1 MGFEDVTGAR
11 ADTEEDF
18 EASEQA
24 ATSDLAMRIAS
35 AVVIF
40 GLFLG
45 SLLLGGWWFAAFVIL
60 AMIVSAGELYAT
72 ARSEDGR
79 PLALFG
85 LLGVVFMGVGA
96 QMTGA
101 AAIAGWAAAFSVVT
115 ILFLTLSPRRKPLED
130 ASVTISGMGWV
141 GLLSFAILI
150 AQGPHPVA
158 YILFVVLLV
167 AANDTGAYFVGRA
180 FGRRKLSPLISPKK
194 TLEGLVGGLIAGLVV
209 ASILATFPAWETI
222 GIAKALVA
230 GAVVGLIAPLGDAVE
245 SMVKRSMGVKDM
257 GSVLPATVG
266 CSTGSM
272 ASSSRSRP
280 STSCSAGSVCCD
292 PPGGR
297 SRGDRVHRVPDNRG
311 GHLARPGRRRPCR
324 PIPIGEA
331 GRAGDRPPHGAG
343 HGGWRLVRGAR
354 GIRAPGRATG
364 RVRRRGGHRRSTD
377 PGTIVVNGIV
387 GAAGLRATLAGLE
400 CGKSRRP
407 GEQGEPRGR
416 GPVVK
421 RALAEHG
428 GELIPVDSEHSALL
442 QCLAGEDAE
451 SVSRLILTARRTVP
465 GAIPRLAGRGHSR
478 RGAGPPDVG
487 HGPADNHRLGH
498 AVQQRTRGDRGSSSV
513 RRRLRPD
520 RGADPPPVDPPL
532 GSRVRRRVLERP
544 SGSSRH
550 EDPDPVRIDLSG
562 SGPIPGRPFDLAGMG
577 LTFEAPDP
585 VSFPALDLAFEAG
598 REGGSSPAVLNAADE
613 VAVAAFLDG
622 RLGFLGIA
630 EVVSATLETA
640 DWRSLDSV
648 GDVIAA
654 DREGRRLPPLSS
666 PEPADYRRFAG
677 SVSTCSEA
685 SLRPQPSFSLSP
697 PTRQGTSSRQR
708 RPG

>member
-1 MGFEDVTGAR
+1 MWIRSIVSSVIRKQSSSRCDLSERTPDDEKKPSRLWDDGDDDAEVFTLPALEDQLAEGDAAPDDSDSGDAAAGADADSEPKPGPGDYEAMSFPRDLDDFEANQYTGSTTQEYQGLAEEVSRAAGEEWEQQAVAAMVPGVDSGLVGFEDVTGAR

-24 ATSDLAMRIAS
+24 ATSDLAMRIAP

-101 AAIAGWAAAFSVVT
+101 AAIAGWARVLGRHHSLPDTLTPAQAPGRCVGDHQRHGLGRSP
-115 ILFLTLSPRRKPLED
+115 FLRHPHRTRPP
-130 ASVTISGMGWV
+130 SGC
-141 GLLSFAILI
+141 L
-150 AQGPHPVA
+150 HP
-158 YILFVVLLV
+158 FVVLLV

-272 ASSSRSRP
+272 AFSSQSRP
-280 STSCSAGSVCCD
+280 STSCSAGSACCD

-331 GRAGDRPPHGAG
+331 CRAGDAHPMARVMVAG
-343 HGGWRLVRGAR
+343 GSSEER

-400 CGKSRRP
+400 CGNR
-407 GEQGEPRGR
+407 
-416 GPVVK
+416 V
-421 RALAEHG
+421 ALANKESLVAGTG
-428 GELIPVDSEHSALL
+428 GEASP
-442 QCLAGEDAE
+442 G
-451 SVSRLILTARRTVP
+451 RARR
-465 GAIPRLAGRGHSR
+465 
-478 RGAGPPDVG
+478 
-487 HGPADNHRLGH
+487 
-498 AVQQRTRGDRGSSSV
+498 
-513 RRRLRPD
+513 
-520 RGADPPPVDPPL
+520 
-532 GSRVRRRVLERP
+532 
-544 SGSSRH
+544 
-550 EDPDPVRIDLSG
+550 
-562 SGPIPGRPFDLAGMG
+562 
-577 LTFEAPDP
+577 
-585 VSFPALDLAFEAG
+585 
-598 REGGSSPAVLNAADE
+598 
-613 VAVAAFLDG
+613 
-622 RLGFLGIA
+622 
-630 EVVSATLETA
+630 
-640 DWRSLDSV
+640 
-648 GDVIAA
+648 
-654 DREGRRLPPLSS
+654 
-666 PEPADYRRFAG
+666 
-677 SVSTCSEA
+677 
-685 SLRPQPSFSLSP
+685 
-697 PTRQGTSSRQR
+697 
-708 RPG
+708 